1 MAGKDMD
8 KNTHKSQEVDKQQEK
23 ETKKEETKATKT
35 QKNTQ
40 QAQTDCQVL
49 EIKIKELEDKL
60 NEQNDRYLRLAA
72 EYDNYRK
79 RTLKE
84 KSDLIKTAGEKVL
97 VDLLPVI
104 DDFDLALEHI
114 DKASDVEALKEGV
127 KLIYNHFQKFL
138 TQQGVQEIEAL
149 GKPLD
154 TDLHE
159 AIQQMPAQS
168 DEEKGKI
175 VKVVQKG
182 YKLND
187 KVIRHAKVIVA
198 M

>member
-1 MAGKDMD
+1 MD
-8 KNTHKSQEVDKQQEK
+8 KNTHKSQEVDKPQEK

-138 TQQGVQEIEAL
+138 TQQGVEEIEAL